1 MRTIHYIMNVNR
13 LHFFNISILYT
24 YIVVTVRDFSCELS
38 KTITYNIF
46 HIIHKYIDL
55 QHRSCKMTVQL
66 HDPEK
71 PSVKALPNI
80 STIQKPSVKD
90 LPNITTI
97 QKPSVKD
104 LQNITTIQNLSV
116 KDSPNITTTRNAGM
130 YNS

>member
-1 MRTIHYIMNVNR
+1 MNM
-13 LHFFNISILYT
+13 
-24 YIVVTVRDFSCELS
+24 RDFSCELS
-38 KTITYNIF
+38 KTITF

-90 LPNITTI
+90 L
-97 QKPSVKD
+97 
-104 LQNITTIQNLSV
+104 QNSTTIQNLSV

>member
-90 LPNITTI
+90 PHTTI

-116 KDSPNITTTRNAGM
+116 KDSPTTRNAGM